1 MISASVSQ
9 GSLKGLVKCP
19 RAPIIHHLF
28 FTDDS
33 LLFGEASEEEC
44 HRYHTLLN
52 LYERDS
58 GQKIN
63 LQKSS
68 VVFSRNGHP
77 DVKANLATI
86 LGYNVWK
93 SMIVI

>member
-1 MISASVSQ
+1 M
-9 GSLKGLVKCP
+9 
-19 RAPIIHHLF
+19 
-28 FTDDS
+28 
-33 LLFGEASEEEC
+33 
-44 HRYHTLLN
+44 LN

-86 LGYNVWK
+86 LGCVEEHDRYLGLPLHVGRSKTARFAYLNDRLTKKLV
-93 SMIVI
+93 STLAN